1 MGDESLSPAQRA
13 EYTFLRQQ
21 VDRLQDEQ
29 YRADARSSVKN
40 ELHIATRELK
50 DFTSNLRMQGKN
62 I

>member
-1 MGDESLSPAQRA
+1 MGNESLSQAQRS

-40 ELHIATRELK
+40 ELHAATRELK

>member
-1 MGDESLSPAQRA
+1 MGDESLSQAQRA

>member
-1 MGDESLSPAQRA
+1 MGNESLSQAQLA

-21 VDRLQDEQ
+21 VDRLQEEQ
-29 YRADARSSVKN
+29 YRSDARASVKN
-40 ELHIATRELK
+40 ELHVATRELK